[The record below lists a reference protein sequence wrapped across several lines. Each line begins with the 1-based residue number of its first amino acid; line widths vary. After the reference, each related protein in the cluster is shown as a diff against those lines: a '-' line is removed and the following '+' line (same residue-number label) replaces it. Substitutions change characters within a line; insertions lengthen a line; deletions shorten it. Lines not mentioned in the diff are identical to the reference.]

1 MRKSCYVVVVLKSF
15 EIKTGFIT
23 GYHAHTSILAPAKIE
38 QLHVAMQAT
47 NAIDKYVVPVKRKES
62 QVVGHLPLR
71 KSRKFEKTVF
81 KKKIFKSQ

>member
-1 MRKSCYVVVVLKSF
+1 MLKSF

-23 GYHAHTSILAPAKIE
+23 GYHAHTSVLAPDTSILAPAKIE